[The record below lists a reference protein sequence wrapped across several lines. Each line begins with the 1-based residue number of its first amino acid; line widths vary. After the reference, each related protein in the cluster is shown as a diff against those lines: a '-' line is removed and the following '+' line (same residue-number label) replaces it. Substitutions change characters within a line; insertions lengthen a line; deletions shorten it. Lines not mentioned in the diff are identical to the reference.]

1 MFSQRFSLGI
11 RLTHHATAR
20 MAERQLTE
28 ALLLDLIESGE
39 LRYKDVSHL
48 WIFKA
53 YPERNDNLICVAVVL
68 EKMLVVKT
76 VMHHFVLEGEL

>member
-1 MFSQRFSLGI
+1 
-11 RLTHHATAR
+11 

-28 ALLLDLIESGE
+28 TVLLDLIESGD
-39 LRYKDVSHL
+39 LRYKDASHL

-53 YPERNDNLICVAVVL
+53 YPERNDNLLCVAVVL

-76 VMHHFVLEGEL
+76 VMHHFVLEDEL